1 MSNYKVKDYINKR
14 WNDIAQDTPTMIAYN
29 LGLTVGLLET
39 YKSFVNQFGEVEAN
53 KVYDVFL
60 SGSEEFNIMFRTMV
74 GLYNEE
80 TNSKVDSLI
89 EKMESFKKPDK
100 SMPDEHRDLI
110 EEFLEFLYEK
120 AK

>member
-1 MSNYKVKDYINKR
+1 MSNYKVRDYINKKL
-14 WNDIAQDTPTMIAYN
+14 NDIAQDTPTMKAYN
-29 LGLTVGLLET
+29 LGFAVGLLET
-39 YKSFVNQFGEVEAN
+39 YKSFVTQFGEVEAN
-53 KVYDVFL
+53 KVYDVL
-60 SGSEEFNIMFRTMV
+60 LNGSEEFNIMFRTMV

-89 EKMESFKKPDK
+89 EKMENLKQPDK
-100 SMPDEHRDLI
+100 TMTDEHRDLI